1 MCSSTCVCP
10 FPTSPPLHFLLS
22 FCIPCPLYPCG
33 YQGQC
38 LQSIFFLLL
47 FSTGLDRLS
56 LGSNAAASL
65 HPCPSPHHV
74 PMLLNLCCMQ
84 APEHNHRDHG
94 LRGRQAVGFKADS
107 ITYVLAIGLWS
118 MMKVVLHLN
127 CVLHTLPQGYDED
140 SVKNGSSRRCCAE
153 IY

>member
-1 MCSSTCVCP
+1 MRLPLSHQSPLAFPP
-10 FPTSPPLHFLLS
+10 FF
-22 FCIPCPLYPCG
+22 LYPLPSLSLWVSRPMSSV
-33 YQGQC
+33 Y
-38 LQSIFFLLL
+38 FLLL

-65 HPCPSPHHV
+65 YPCPSPHHG